1 MDNSSNHASALHAR
15 LILSQGKRRA
25 VEAKSVCR
33 RVASSAHSIL
43 ARVPPLE
50 HLLFPQQ
57 QQQQQQQQPAE
68 DLVAVRQSF
77 GYSLTNVFS

>member
-1 MDNSSNHASALHAR
+1 MDTSSDNASALHAR

-25 VEAKSVCR
+25 IEAKSVCR

-57 QQQQQQQQPAE
+57 QQQQQPAE
-68 DLVAVRQSF
+68 DFVAVRQSF
-77 GYSLTNVFS
+77 GYSLTNR

>member
-1 MDNSSNHASALHAR
+1 MDTSSDNASALHAR

-25 VEAKSVCR
+25 IEAKSVCR

-57 QQQQQQQQPAE
+57 QQQQQQQPAE
-68 DLVAVRQSF
+68 DFVAVRQSF
-77 GYSLTNVFS
+77 GYSLTNG

>member
-57 QQQQQQQQPAE
+57 QQQQQQQPAE
-68 DLVAVRQSF
+68 DFVAVRQSF
-77 GYSLTNVFS
+77 GYSLTNG